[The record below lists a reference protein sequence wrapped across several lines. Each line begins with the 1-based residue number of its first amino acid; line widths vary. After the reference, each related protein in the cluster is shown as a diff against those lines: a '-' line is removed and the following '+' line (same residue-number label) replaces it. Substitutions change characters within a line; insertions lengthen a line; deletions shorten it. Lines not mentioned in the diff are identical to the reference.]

1 MKGMILS
8 GMMGL
13 CLLLGILAVLGSTW
27 LVPTGDDAEEMED
40 AGIEQSYGLNTWNL
54 AMDDVSSQFAPALDG
69 DGEEVEMSDKEKA
82 ELCEQMLEGY
92 EDELDASGECDGE
105 SIELSW
111 SISDACDSEMIDDD
125 DEKEE
130 CDSTASAGTMGS
142 IGMWGGIICTLLAVL
157 ILVLP
162 MAGVDALDSM
172 PDIAK
177 TIVSWAAGGLMLFG
191 ILLWIIMLPDTDTE
205 TGLGMSAWLG
215 IIAAVLGLGAAGM
228 DQFMPAEE

>member
-40 AGIEQSYGLNTWNL
+40 AGMEQSYGLNTWNL
-54 AMDDVSSQFAPALDG
+54 AIDDVSSQYANMNQ
-69 DGEEVEMSDKEKA
+69 DGEEIEWSDDEKA
-82 ELCEQMLEGY
+82 DMCKAMLEGY

-111 SISDACDSEMIDDD
+111 SISDACDSDMIDDD

-130 CDSTASAGTMGS
+130 CDSTASALS
-142 IGMWGGIICTLLAVL
+142 L
-157 ILVLP
+157 IH
-162 MAGVDALDSM
+162 
-172 PDIAK
+172 I
-177 TIVSWAAGGLMLFG
+177 
-191 ILLWIIMLPDTDTE
+191 
-205 TGLGMSAWLG
+205 
-215 IIAAVLGLGAAGM
+215 
-228 DQFMPAEE
+228 